1 MAQLCTANILVPECR
16 MFLLLLVSMRIL
28 TKPGPYLP
36 GHPISSGLRR
46 VPSFSNNKDPLFR
59 LLSFIVISCSLSS
72 LHSWTPQDHPR
83 FLTLSLIVSCP
94 FAHSPKSN
102 PAFSLPYWHYYK
114 VLAFLL
120 KNIYSK
126 QTHHV
131 LLKHHFAMYQPIPDA
146 SYLQD
151 KVFSFAS
158 ISTVWV
164 KLPSCLLFQWVSSS
178 EVHLACCDTTLTFRC
193 LHLAWLLWPSTSTL
207 LNINAIV

>member
-1 MAQLCTANILVPECR
+1 MYCQHPCTRVQNVSPAAS
-16 MFLLLLVSMRIL
+16 LVSMRIL

-46 VPSFSNNKDPLFR
+46 VPSFSNNKDPAFR

-94 FAHSPKSN
+94 FAHSSKSN

-120 KNIYSK
+120 K
-126 QTHHV
+126 
-131 LLKHHFAMYQPIPDA
+131 
-146 SYLQD
+146 
-151 KVFSFAS
+151 
-158 ISTVWV
+158 
-164 KLPSCLLFQWVSSS
+164 
-178 EVHLACCDTTLTFRC
+178 
-193 LHLAWLLWPSTSTL
+193 TSTP
-207 LNINAIV
+207 NKPITSC